1 MMECVCVCD
10 EKVTASWI
18 GGDDDIFIYKY
29 AQIALSLREA
39 ILQKIPEFYE
49 IFHKRGGVGSTGFH
63 ISYSEIVNDPKSV
76 GKSE

>member
-1 MMECVCVCD
+1 MVFFW
-10 EKVTASWI
+10 THTR
-18 GGDDDIFIYKY
+18 
-29 AQIALSLREA
+29 IAMISTLIIPTYNSRFFLREA

-49 IFHKRGGVGSTGFH
+49 KISQTGAGGSIGFH